1 MLKCKRVRRMAG
13 VVVVVA
19 VKPQL
24 LADGTA
30 QLLFIT
36 GETVPAVYHA
46 HALTSYKSNDKRALA
61 VSTSTWCTSTSR
73 SDG

>member
-1 MLKCKRVRRMAG
+1 MAG

-46 HALTSYKSNDKRALA
+46 HALTSYHTQMHSAQEQRQ
-61 VSTSTWCTSTSR
+61 TSTGR
-73 SDG
+73 VHIHMVYIYIA